1 MGDTYSARR
10 YEALC
15 READAR
21 PTRASGRRAQP
32 PISAWRDLE
41 VVAGALGVE
50 IGYLTA
56 RIRGKPRDATRHE
69 AMWLLRRRG
78 RSLPEIGQLLDR
90 DHSSVH
96 HGVAQIDARRRADP
110 AYARRLDA
118 LITWRPVLTA
128 G

>member
-1 MGDTYSARR
+1 MSPSHSARR

-21 PTRASGRRAQP
+21 PTRAPGRRAQP
-32 PISAWRDLE
+32 PPSAWRDLE

-56 RIRGKPRDATRHE
+56 RVRGKPRDATRHE

-96 HGVAQIDARRRADP
+96 HGVAQINARRRADP

-118 LITWRPVLTA
+118 LASYQPTPAT